1 MHVLQNYTWK
11 TPEQTATAA
20 ALRSAGVD
28 LVIGCGAHRMQEV
41 EFDGKQ
47 WTFYG
52 LGNFVFNAG
61 GRYSTFDAPPYSLVL
76 VVDFAIDHDRIAPAF
91 RVYPILSDNTITNYQ
106 PRFVNDT
113 EFGTV
118 NDLLRTWSQW
128 NALHSSVV
136 KSGRANIG
144 RYLDFFASNH

>member
-1 MHVLQNYTWK
+1 MQIATCAPDTPDAFVIYFMHVLQNYTWK

-52 LGNFVFNAG
+52 LGNFVFNAAG
-61 GRYSTFDAPPYSLVL
+61 AIQHLMRRLTVL
-76 VVDFAIDHDRIAPAF
+76 
-91 RVYPILSDNTITNYQ
+91 
-106 PRFVNDT
+106 
-113 EFGTV
+113 
-118 NDLLRTWSQW
+118 LL
-128 NALHSSVV
+128 
-136 KSGRANIG
+136 
-144 RYLDFFASNH
+144 